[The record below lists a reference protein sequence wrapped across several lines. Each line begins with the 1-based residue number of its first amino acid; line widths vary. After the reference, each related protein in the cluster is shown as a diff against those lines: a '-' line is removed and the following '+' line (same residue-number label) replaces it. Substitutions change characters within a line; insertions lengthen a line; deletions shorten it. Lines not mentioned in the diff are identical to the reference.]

1 MHTRATRYWRR
12 GAMPGMD
19 AFAAVS
25 LLATLFLV
33 RAAAA
38 HPPAAA
44 ADAMT
49 PTDYWRAVLPE
60 TPMPRAIL
68 DLLTTSTVGE
78 GSRKVTTSNGY
89 QGHDLRTVSTSYAS
103 QDGDNSWKATMSYG
117 FQSGEGSRKV
127 TTSYP
132 YRGQDLRMVST
143 SYVSQD
149 EDNSWKVSM
158 PSRFQVGEGSRKLTT
173 PFESQREDSRKATA
187 SYGIQDDED
196 TRKATTSYGIHGE
209 DPRKATTSYG
219 SQDEKGSRK
228 VIMSYGSNGED
239 DPRKATTSYG
249 IQDKEYPRKATTSY
263 GVQGDIHHHDHAAV
277 HIHSSGNKLV
287 ADVFFFHDVLR
298 PGSVIT
304 PIIPP
309 TITLPPLLPLR
320 EADALPF
327 STGRFADILAMFAPT
342 TSDAMGEEI
351 RSTLDTCENTRPLP
365 GEKAACATSLESL
378 ARIPAVLLGTRNVRA
393 FSGDMPTDPAGTSA
407 KRGRYNVTAVQK
419 LSESLTAAACHD
431 LTYPYVVFY
440 CHTTNPA
447 ATYLVKLA
455 AQDGGT
461 PDMEALVVCHLD
473 TSLWSPRHPFL
484 VAHSLKPGD
493 DAVVCHFLSKLSIVW
508 VPAGEQGWRA

>member
-78 GSRKVTTSNGY
+78 GSR
-89 QGHDLRTVSTSYAS
+89 
-103 QDGDNSWKATMSYG
+103 KATMSYG

-196 TRKATTSYGIHGE
+196 T
-209 DPRKATTSYG
+209 
-219 SQDEKGSRK
+219 
-228 VIMSYGSNGED
+228 
-239 DPRKATTSYG
+239 
-249 IQDKEYPRKATTSY
+249 RKATTSY

>member
-78 GSRKVTTSNGY
+78 GSRKVTTSYPYRG
-89 QGHDLRTVSTSYAS
+89 QDLRMVSTSYVS
-103 QDGDNSWKATMSYG
+103 QDEDNSWKATMSYG

-209 DPRKATTSYG
+209 
-219 SQDEKGSRK
+219 
-228 VIMSYGSNGED
+228 

>member
-1 MHTRATRYWRR
+1 MNEYIALDYVVGHK
-12 GAMPGMD
+12 
-19 AFAAVS
+19 
-25 LLATLFLV
+25 LL
-33 RAAAA
+33 
-38 HPPAAA
+38 HIE
-44 ADAMT
+44 M
-49 PTDYWRAVLPE
+49 
-60 TPMPRAIL
+60 
-68 DLLTTSTVGE
+68 
-78 GSRKVTTSNGY
+78 GY
-89 QGHDLRTVSTSYAS
+89 LCR
-103 QDGDNSWKATMSYG
+103 
-117 FQSGEGSRKV
+117 
-127 TTSYP
+127 
-132 YRGQDLRMVST
+132 L
-143 SYVSQD
+143 
-149 EDNSWKVSM
+149 
-158 PSRFQVGEGSRKLTT
+158 KLI
-173 PFESQREDSRKATA
+173 S
-187 SYGIQDDED
+187 
-196 TRKATTSYGIHGE
+196 
-209 DPRKATTSYG
+209 
-219 SQDEKGSRK
+219 
-228 VIMSYGSNGED
+228 
-239 DPRKATTSYG
+239 
-249 IQDKEYPRKATTSY
+249 
-263 GVQGDIHHHDHAAV
+263 GDIHHHDHAAV
-277 HIHSSGNKLV
+277 HIHSSGNKL

-304 PIIPP
+304 PTIPP
-309 TITLPPLLPLR
+309 TTTLPPLLPR
-320 EADALPF
+320 CEADALPF
-327 STGRFADILAMFAPT
+327 STERFADILAMFAPT

-431 LTYPYVVFY
+431 LTYPYAVFY

>member
-68 DLLTTSTVGE
+68 DLLTTST
-78 GSRKVTTSNGY
+78 
-89 QGHDLRTVSTSYAS
+89 
-103 QDGDNSWKATMSYG
+103 
-117 FQSGEGSRKV
+117 
-127 TTSYP
+127 
-132 YRGQDLRMVST
+132 
-143 SYVSQD
+143 
-149 EDNSWKVSM
+149 
-158 PSRFQVGEGSRKLTT
+158 
-173 PFESQREDSRKATA
+173 
-187 SYGIQDDED
+187 
-196 TRKATTSYGIHGE
+196 
-209 DPRKATTSYG
+209 
-219 SQDEKGSRK
+219 
-228 VIMSYGSNGED
+228 
-239 DPRKATTSYG
+239 
-249 IQDKEYPRKATTSY
+249 
-263 GVQGDIHHHDHAAV
+263 GDIHHHDHAAV